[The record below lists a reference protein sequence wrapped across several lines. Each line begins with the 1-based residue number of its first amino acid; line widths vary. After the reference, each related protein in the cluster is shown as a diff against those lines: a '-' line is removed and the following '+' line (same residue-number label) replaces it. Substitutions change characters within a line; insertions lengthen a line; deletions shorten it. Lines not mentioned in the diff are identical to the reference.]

1 MCIVKLTS
9 TVVVRYGI
17 INLMLDADIPTT
29 LSVQPTADALLL
41 LQPMIDQALPA
52 NTEGC
57 YMFISYIL
65 YVIVYFRK
73 CYS

>member
-1 MCIVKLTS
+1 VCIVKLTS

-41 LQPMIDQALPA
+41 LQPVMDQALPA
-52 NTEGC
+52 NTESLLHVLNH
-57 YMFISYIL
+57 I
-65 YVIVYFRK
+65 
-73 CYS
+73 

>member
-1 MCIVKLTS
+1 VCIVKLTS

-41 LQPMIDQALPA
+41 LQPVMDQALPA
-52 NTEGC
+52 NTERLLHVLNHIFSK
-57 YMFISYIL
+57 ML
-65 YVIVYFRK
+65 YLN
-73 CYS
+73 